1 MRVLGDSR
9 RVEEIDVVRSSAT
22 PLNPQK
28 IKGDK
33 WNEARKEIQ
42 RGVSDSIEPEIT
54 YHRIDPWIDL
64 NGGKQTHESEEMGFL
79 LTRRD
84 QWEHHRGSSGRQ

>member
-1 MRVLGDSR
+1 M
-9 RVEEIDVVRSSAT
+9 
-22 PLNPQK
+22 
-28 IKGDK
+28 
-33 WNEARKEIQ
+33 
-42 RGVSDSIEPEIT
+42 SDSIEPEIT